1 MQEAGSEK
9 QEAINIQ
16 TVQLVLFVIS
26 FWNEILSTFT
36 KTVEFML
43 KYPVLSVIAV
53 QKPEINTGMS
63 GSSVQEVISWI
74 REFENTEQNF
84 VC

>member
-1 MQEAGSEK
+1 MQEAGSRK

-16 TVQLVLFVIS
+16 TVQLVLFVILY
-26 FWNEILSTFT
+26 WDEILSSFT
-36 KTVEFML
+36 KTVEFMS

-63 GSSVQEVISWI
+63 RSSVQEVI
-74 REFENTEQNF
+74 T
-84 VC
+84 